1 MANEKRTVAHATL
14 IIMAAGMGSRYGG
27 NKQIDGIGPSG
38 EILMEYSI
46 HDAIK
51 AGFDKIVFIIKPEM
65 EGTLH
70 NLCGARIAKEAEV
83 SYAFQTYDSIPVFYT
98 VPQERTKP
106 FGTVHALLA
115 ARGLVNTPFA
125 ILNAD
130 DYYGVDAFK
139 TMYDAITAL
148 PGSGEAC
155 MMGYRLKNTVSENG
169 TVTRGVCEVENGRLV
184 KVKETY
190 QIKPLEDGTIWDGQ
204 AGELDSNAL
213 VSMNFWGFTPWI
225 FDVAQEY
232 FEAFLRGL
240 SPNEL
245 KAECLLPTMVDDMM
259 RSGKLNVNVLSTDS
273 QWFGVTYQEDKAK
286 VQKSL
291 KKLHAAGVYP
301 VSLRK

>member
-1 MANEKRTVAHATL
+1 MANEKRNVSHATL

-46 HDAIK
+46 HDAMK
-51 AGFDKIVFIIKPEM
+51 AGFDQIVLIIKPEM
-65 EGTLH
+65 EETLRK
-70 NLCGARIAKEAEV
+70 LCGDHIASKTGV
-83 SYAFQTYDSIPVFYT
+83 SYAFQTFDSLPSFYT
-98 VPQERTKP
+98 VPQGRTKP

-115 ARGLVNTPFA
+115 AKGLVNTPFA

-148 PGSGEAC
+148 SGSGEAC

-169 TVTRGVCEVENGRLV
+169 TVTRGVCEVEDGRLV

-190 QIKPLEDGTIWDGQ
+190 QIKPLENGAIWDVQ
-204 AGELDSNAL
+204 AGQLAPEAL

-225 FDVAQEY
+225 FDAAQEY
-232 FEAFLRGL
+232 FDAFLHRL
-240 SPNEL
+240 SPDEL

-259 RSGKLNVNVLSTDS
+259 RVGKLVVNVLSTDS
-273 QWFGVTYQEDKAK
+273 QWFGVTYQEDKSK
-286 VQKSL
+286 VQESL

-301 VSLRK
+301 ASLRE

>member
-1 MANEKRTVAHATL
+1 MPEQKNTDRHATL

-27 NKQIDGIGPSG
+27 NKQIDGIGHSG

-46 HDAIK
+46 HDAMK
-51 AGFDKIVFIIKPEM
+51 AGFDQIVLIIKPEM
-65 EGTLH
+65 EETLRK
-70 NLCGARIAKEAEV
+70 LCGNHIASKTGV
-83 SYAFQTYDSIPVFYT
+83 SYAFQTFDSLPSFYT
-98 VPQERTKP
+98 VPQGRTKP
-106 FGTVHALLA
+106 FGTVHALLTA
-115 ARGLVNTPFA
+115 KGLVNTPFA

-148 PGSGEAC
+148 SGSGEAC

-169 TVTRGVCEVENGRLV
+169 TVTRGVCEVEDGRLV

-190 QIKPLEDGTIWDGQ
+190 QIKPLENGTIWDVQ
-204 AGELDSNAL
+204 AGQLDPEAL

-225 FDVAQEY
+225 FDAAQEY
-232 FEAFLRGL
+232 FDAFLHRL
-240 SPNEL
+240 SPDEL

-259 RSGKLNVNVLSTDS
+259 RVGKLAVNVLSTDS
-273 QWFGVTYQEDKAK
+273 QWFGVTYQEDKSK
-286 VQKSL
+286 VQESL

-301 VSLRK
+301 ASLRE